1 MNGHVFQCYGEA
13 TKNNQFTQ
21 TMEEL
26 DNNYVGL
33 HFKHHP
39 SNIKKMMKLM
49 QDTEIPEP
57 TDNEDWASKT
67 AVRIWD
73 QEVIMYCKQVGT
85 YKTNKCALYSVVWGQ
100 CSEAMHAK
108 IKSEK
113 LYDSQYGA

>member
-13 TKNNQFTQ
+13 TKKNQFTQ

-26 DNNYVGL
+26 DNYVGL

-73 QEVIMYCKQVGT
+73 QEVIMYCK
-85 YKTNKCALYSVVWGQ
+85 
-100 CSEAMHAK
+100 HATFTK
-108 IKSEK
+108 MIRENQLQNCPITVNDANRVDFLSGCCFIVASRG
-113 LYDSQYGA
+113 L